1 MLRLEVDGLAC
12 RRGGRVLFTDLTF
25 TAQAGD
31 LVCVRGANGS
41 GKTSLLRLIVG
52 LGLPEAG
59 EVRWSGSSLHSDVAW
74 IGHVEG
80 MKLDLTPRENLE
92 FHRALVSGSR
102 DVAAAL
108 EACGLTSEAD
118 TPCRELSAG
127 QRRRSALARLL
138 VSDAPLWILDEPL
151 TALDVEGQEM
161 VQDMIAEH
169 GKKGGIAVVTSHQAF
184 RGLIPKLEL
193 SL

>member
-1 MLRLEVDGLAC
+1 VLRLEVDGLAC
-12 RRGGRVLFTDLTF
+12 RRGGRALFTDLSF
-25 TAQAGD
+25 TAQSGD

-41 GKTSLLRLIVG
+41 GKTSLLRLIAG

-59 EVRWSGSSLHSDVAW
+59 EVRWSGCSLQSDVGW
-74 IGHVEG
+74 ISHLEG

-92 FHRALVSGSR
+92 FHRALVSGSG
-102 DVAAAL
+102 DTAAAL
-108 EACGLTSEAD
+108 EACGMTSEAD

-127 QRRRSALARLL
+127 QRRRGALARLL

-151 TALDVEGQEM
+151 TALDVEGQQM
-161 VQDMIAEH
+161 VQDMVTAH
-169 GKKGGIAVVTSHQAF
+169 GKKGGIAIVTSHQAF
-184 RGLIPKLEL
+184 SGLAFKLEL